1 MNDDE
6 LRSLIRAAIQKH
18 MGGSSGTSE
27 SAFARQIP
35 SELRRDAAFGG
46 GPEPVVSISF
56 GQYRLERAAGET
68 SCLIE
73 PAVQCNHCGFC
84 KCHGH

>member
-6 LRSLIRAAIQKH
+6 LRQLIRAAIQKH
-18 MGGSSGTSE
+18 MGAEAADSNRVASGFSRTVPMV
-27 SAFARQIP
+27 AP
-35 SELRRDAAFGG
+35 
-46 GPEPVVSISF
+46 PVSISF
-56 GQYRLERAAGET
+56 AQYRLDRAPDDT

-73 PAVQCNHCGFC
+73 PAVQCNQCGFC

>member
-1 MNDDE
+1 MNDEE
-6 LRSLIRAAIQKH
+6 LRLLIRDAIQRH
-18 MGGSSGTSE
+18 MGAAAPGTFDQP
-27 SAFARQIP
+27 SATIRLKP
-35 SELRRDAAFGG
+35 DA
-46 GPEPVVSISF
+46 PLPVMISF
-56 GQYRLERAAGET
+56 GQYRLERAADDT

>member
-1 MNDDE
+1 MNDEE

-18 MGGSSGTSE
+18 M
-27 SAFARQIP
+27 SASAP
-35 SELRRDAAFGG
+35 EAPPELRRDASGG
-46 GPEPVVSISF
+46 GLTPAVSISF
-56 GQYRLERAAGET
+56 GQYQLERPAGDT

>member
-18 MGGSSGTSE
+18 VGTVAPQAAAEGRVSAKLATIQASE
-27 SAFARQIP
+27 VG
-35 SELRRDAAFGG
+35 L
-46 GPEPVVSISF
+46 SF
-56 GQYRLERAAGET
+56 GQYRLERAAGDT

>member
-6 LRSLIRAAIQKH
+6 LRALIRTVIQKH
-18 MGGSSGTSE
+18 VGGSA
-27 SAFARQIP
+27 SAC
-35 SELRRDAAFGG
+35 ELPGEPGRDAAFGRP
-46 GPEPVVSISF
+46 PEAVVSISF
-56 GQYRLERAAGET
+56 GQYQLERASDDTA
-68 SCLIE
+68 CLIE

>member
-6 LRSLIRAAIQKH
+6 LRLLIRAAIQRH
-18 MGGSSGTSE
+18 AASAPQAAAEGRVAPELTVVQVSEGG
-27 SAFARQIP
+27 
-35 SELRRDAAFGG
+35 L
-46 GPEPVVSISF
+46 SF
-56 GQYRLERAAGET
+56 GQYRLDRAPGDT

>member
-6 LRSLIRAAIQKH
+6 LRALIRAAIQRHIATDAPQAAAEGRVATKLAAIQA
-18 MGGSSGTSE
+18 SE
-27 SAFARQIP
+27 V
-35 SELRRDAAFGG
+35 G
-46 GPEPVVSISF
+46 ISF
-56 GQYRLERAAGET
+56 GQYTLERAPGDT

>member
-6 LRSLIRAAIQKH
+6 LRALIRAAIQKH
-18 MGGSSGTSE
+18 MGAAAPGVNTEASGFSRTVP
-27 SAFARQIP
+27 A
-35 SELRRDAAFGG
+35 DA
-46 GPEPVVSISF
+46 PLLSISF
-56 GQYRLERAAGET
+56 GQYRLERAAGDT

>member
-6 LRSLIRAAIQKH
+6 LRALIRAAIQRH
-18 MGGSSGTSE
+18 LGNAAPG
-27 SAFARQIP
+27 SAFAQAQP
-35 SELRRDAAFGG
+35 SELRRDGR
-46 GPEPVVSISF
+46 PVPMAF
-56 GQYRLERAAGET
+56 GQYQLERADT
-68 SCLIE
+68 MCIIE

>member
-18 MGGSSGTSE
+18 IGSVASPE
-27 SAFARQIP
+27 PAFARAP
-35 SELRRDAAFGG
+35 LDELRRDAGA
-46 GPEPVVSISF
+46 EPLTISF
-56 GQYRLERAAGET
+56 GQYALERAGGDT

-73 PAVQCNHCGFC
+73 PAVQCHHCGFC

>member
-6 LRSLIRAAIQKH
+6 LRGLIRAAIQRH
-18 MGGSSGTSE
+18 MSS
-27 SAFARQIP
+27 SAPETAR
-35 SELRRDAAFGG
+35 ELRRDAAFGG
-46 GPEPVVSISF
+46 DAAPPQPPPLSISF
-56 GQYRLERAAGET
+56 TQYRLERPADDT
-68 SCLIE
+68 MCLIE

>member
-1 MNDDE
+1 MTDDE
-6 LRSLIRAAIQKH
+6 LRGLIRAAIQKH
-18 MGGSSGTSE
+18 ISSPAPADGRVSTKLAQIQASE
-27 SAFARQIP
+27 VG
-35 SELRRDAAFGG
+35 L
-46 GPEPVVSISF
+46 SF
-56 GQYRLERAAGET
+56 GQYKLDRAPGDT

>member
-6 LRSLIRAAIQKH
+6 LRLLIRAAIQRH
-18 MGGSSGTSE
+18 MG
-27 SAFARQIP
+27 
-35 SELRRDAAFGG
+35 DAP
-46 GPEPVVSISF
+46 GPIRLKPDASMAAPVPVSLSF
-56 GQYRLERAAGET
+56 GQYRLERAADDT
-68 SCLIE
+68 MCIIE

>member
-1 MNDDE
+1 MTDDE
-6 LRSLIRAAIQKH
+6 LRGLIRAAIQKH
-18 MGGSSGTSE
+18 MG
-27 SAFARQIP
+27 A
-35 SELRRDAAFGG
+35 GG
-46 GPEPVVSISF
+46 AGPEPAPPKLAVFQASEGGISF
-56 GQYRLERAAGET
+56 GQYRLERAAGDT

>member
-6 LRSLIRAAIQKH
+6 LRALIRAAIQKH
-18 MGGSSGTSE
+18 TGGAPVRA
-27 SAFARQIP
+27 SAFAAEP
-35 SELRRDAAFGG
+35 SSELRRDAAFGRSADS
-46 GPEPVVSISF
+46 VVSISF
-56 GQYRLERAAGET
+56 GQYQLERSAGDT

-73 PAVQCNHCGFC
+73 PDVQCNHCGFC

>member
-1 MNDDE
+1 MNDEE

-18 MGGSSGTSE
+18 MPA
-27 SAFARQIP
+27 SAHENT

-46 GPEPVVSISF
+46 GPEPVLSISF
-56 GQYRLERAAGET
+56 GQYRLERAADDT

>member
-6 LRSLIRAAIQKH
+6 LRGLIRQAIQRH
-18 MGGSSGTSE
+18 LGDSQVVR
-27 SAFARQIP
+27 SASAPTQP
-35 SELRRDAAFGG
+35 AELRRD
-46 GPEPVVSISF
+46 GPPVPMAF
-56 GQYRLERAAGET
+56 GQYNLERADT
-68 SCLIE
+68 MCIIE

>member
-6 LRSLIRAAIQKH
+6 LRALIRAAIQRH
-18 MGGSSGTSE
+18 MGE
-27 SAFARQIP
+27 SPASP
-35 SELRRDAAFGG
+35 AATIAAEM
-46 GPEPVVSISF
+46 PVSISF
-56 GQYRLERAAGET
+56 GQYRLERARGDT

>member
-6 LRSLIRAAIQKH
+6 LRLLIRAAI
-18 MGGSSGTSE
+18 E
-27 SAFARQIP
+27 SAFARET
-35 SELRRDAAFGG
+35 SGELRRDAAAGST
-46 GPEPVVSISF
+46 PAMPMSF
-56 GQYRLERAAGET
+56 GQYRIERAAGDT
-68 SCLIE
+68 TCIIE

>member
-6 LRSLIRAAIQKH
+6 LRGLIRAAIKKH
-18 MGGSSGTSE
+18 MGGAAPGE
-27 SAFARQIP
+27 SDFARELP
-35 SELRRDAAFGG
+35 GELRRDAAFGG
-46 GPEPVVSISF
+46 GQQPTVSISF
-56 GQYRLERAAGET
+56 GQYHLERAKDDT

>member
-6 LRSLIRAAIQKH
+6 LRVLIRSAIQKH
-18 MGGSSGTSE
+18 LGG
-27 SAFARQIP
+27 AFAESDFARASP

-46 GPEPVVSISF
+46 AQIVSF
-56 GQYRLERAAGET
+56 GQYRLERAAGDT

>member
-1 MNDDE
+1 MNDEE
-6 LRSLIRAAIQKH
+6 LRSLIRQAIQKH
-18 MGGSSGTSE
+18 MGGS
-27 SAFARQIP
+27 P
-35 SELRRDAAFGG
+35 SEPARLTRDTTAIMEV
-46 GPEPVVSISF
+46 PVSISF
-56 GQYRLERAAGET
+56 GQYQLERPAGDT

>member
-1 MNDDE
+1 MNDEE
-6 LRSLIRAAIQKH
+6 LRSLIRQAIQKH
-18 MGGSSGTSE
+18 M
-27 SAFARQIP
+27 SAAAP
-35 SELRRDAAFGG
+35 GHPGEVRRDAPAGG
-46 GPEPVVSISF
+46 APAATVSISF
-56 GQYRLERAAGET
+56 GQYQLERPSGDT

>member
-6 LRSLIRAAIQKH
+6 LRALIRAAIQRH
-18 MGGSSGTSE
+18 VGTSA
-27 SAFARQIP
+27 SAAEGRVPTKLATIQA
-35 SELRRDAAFGG
+35 SEVGL
-46 GPEPVVSISF
+46 SF
-56 GQYRLERAAGET
+56 GQYRLDRAPGDT